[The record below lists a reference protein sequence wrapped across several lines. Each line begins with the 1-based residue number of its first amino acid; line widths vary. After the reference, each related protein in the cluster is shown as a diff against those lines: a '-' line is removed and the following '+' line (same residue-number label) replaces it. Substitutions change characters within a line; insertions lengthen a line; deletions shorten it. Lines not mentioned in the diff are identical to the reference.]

1 MPAAVADTPS
11 ISLSCKLILSTLT
24 ALFLKL
30 RLTVVL
36 VANNFWGKDDAG
48 VLPMLER
55 MHNAKSTCDELRSFY
70 SSELPSFKKEYLG

>member
-11 ISLSCKLILSTLT
+11 ISLSCKLTVSTVT
-24 ALFLKL
+24 ASFLEL

-70 SSELPSFKKEYLG
+70 SSELLNFKKK